1 MNTCLCIESDIY
13 VSPYNRLTA
22 SDCNIKCGVNSD
34 DIYFDDCGGESAYNI
49 YETQE
54 GILFIL

>member
-1 MNTCLCIESDIY
+1 MNKCLCVEHDIH
-13 VSPYNRLTA
+13 VSPSHRLSA

-34 DIYFDDCGGESAYNI
+34 DIYLEDCGGESAYNI